1 MADDALALEGPREF
15 TGSEKAAILLMV
27 LGEDDAAQVLQ
38 HMSPDELQNLGEA
51 MTSIS
56 DITQHEIRDVMLEFS
71 GNTKTS
77 TPLDI
82 GAYDYLKKVLKNA
95 LGNNKA
101 KNILSRI
108 VLGPDA
114 KGIEV
119 LKWMNADTI
128 CDFIQNE
135 HPQIIAT
142 LLTQL
147 DSELAGR
154 VLESLDV
161 NVQPRVIERIAL
173 MEDVNSEALAE
184 LDELI
189 EDYFKKDKPDKVPS
203 VGGPSIA
210 ANILNNV
217 KTDVESSVM
226 DSINDRDKK
235 LGDKI
240 KGLMFVFDNLLDVD
254 DRGMQTI
261 LRESPQDKLV
271 LALKGASPD
280 VREKIFKN
288 MSKRAAEMLRDDLES
303 AGPAKLADVE
313 DAQKDILEVALKLGE
328 EGKIMLGGGSDDYL

>member
-1 MADDALALEGPREF
+1 MADDVAALPSSRELNG
-15 TGSEKAAILLMV
+15 TEKAAILLMV
-27 LGEDDAAQVLQ
+27 LGEEDASHVLQ
-38 HMSPDELQNLGEA
+38 HMSPEELQRLGEA
-51 MTSIS
+51 MTNIN
-56 DITQHEIRDVMLEFS
+56 DITQQEIQSVMLEFAGDTES
-71 GNTKTS
+71 T

-82 GAYDYLKKVLKNA
+82 GAYDYLKKVLKKS
-95 LGNNKA
+95 LGSNKA
-101 KNILSRI
+101 KSILSRI

-119 LKWMNADTI
+119 LKWMNPETI
-128 CDFIQNE
+128 CDFIKDE
-135 HPQIIAT
+135 HPQVIAT

-147 DSELAGR
+147 DGELAGK
-154 VLESLDV
+154 VLESLDPS
-161 NVQPRVIERIAL
+161 VQPRVIERIAL
-173 MEDVNSEALAE
+173 MEDVNSEALKE

-217 KTDVESSVM
+217 KTDIESSVM

-235 LGDKI
+235 LGEKI

-271 LALKGASPD
+271 LALKGASAD

-303 AGPAKLADVE
+303 AGPAKLSEVE
-313 DAQKDILEVALKLGE
+313 DAQKEILEVALKLGE
-328 EGKIMLGGGSDDYL
+328 EGKIMLGGSGDDYL